1 MIDAVALYAQVVEI
15 ALPIA
20 IAFSVGNLLITTFLT
35 ACFKGRLQ
43 F

>member
-1 MIDAVALYAQVVEI
+1 MSDAVALYVQVAEI

-20 IAFSVGNLLITTFLT
+20 IVFSVGNLLISTFLT
-35 ACFKGRLQ
+35 AAFKGRIQ